1 MLGILQQNKEDTKQS
16 HQPCSRHQSQMISL
30 CLSNKHTHKETL
42 HLFSSPVL
50 SALGLYGG
58 AIQAEVN

>member
-1 MLGILQQNKEDTKQS
+1 MLGILQQNKEDTQTIPSALFLPSKS
-16 HQPCSRHQSQMISL
+16 NDF

-42 HLFSSPVL
+42 HLFSSAVL

-58 AIQAEVN
+58 VTQAEVN